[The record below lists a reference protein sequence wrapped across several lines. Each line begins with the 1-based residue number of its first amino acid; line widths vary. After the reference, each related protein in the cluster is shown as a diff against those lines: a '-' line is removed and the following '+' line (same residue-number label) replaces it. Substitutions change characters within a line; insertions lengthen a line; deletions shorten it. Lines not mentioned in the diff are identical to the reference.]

1 MIRFLFLLSLFCSLL
16 SQPAA
21 AEDMSLYDADISV
34 DVTAA
39 TASAA
44 RETAMNEA
52 NRQAVMT
59 VARRLTTAEGASVLN
74 HLNNNQ
80 ILNFIKEVTVGEEKV
95 SDVRYIA
102 NLKITIN
109 AEIIKAYL
117 SEKNAPVAIVEESTI
132 IIIPTFREFTT
143 DTPLLW
149 EENNP
154 WLQAWNTNAQTSGPV
169 KILPLGNTYANSITA
184 AQALQMN
191 GIALD
196 GIAADEQTPNLYI
209 ADAIYDGIDGLDVT
223 LYAYKNGSQETVKIP
238 GSRGEQLFNDA
249 VRKVKETLLAK
260 VQRQSQTVSQSS
272 SEITVLFAFNALRDW
287 MKVQQALKNTAGVD
301 SLTIDALGAGK
312 VQFKLRF
319 TGGEDRLLHHLRDK
333 NLNLKPYGSF
343 YNLERF

>member
-132 IIIPTFREFTT
+132 IIIPTFREFAT

-196 GIAADEQTPNLYI
+196 GITAGEQTPNLYI

-260 VQRQSQTVSQSS
+260 VQQQSQTVSQSS

>member
-95 SDVRYIA
+95 SDIRYIA

-132 IIIPTFREFTT
+132 IIIPTFREFAT

-196 GIAADEQTPNLYI
+196 GITAGEQTPNLYI

-260 VQRQSQTVSQSS
+260 VQQQSQTVSQSS

-333 NLNLKPYGSF
+333 NLDRKSVV
-343 YNLERF
+343 

>member
-95 SDVRYIA
+95 SDIRYIA

-132 IIIPTFREFTT
+132 IIIPTFREFAT

-196 GIAADEQTPNLYI
+196 GIAAGEQTPNLYI

>member
-80 ILNFIKEVTVGEEKV
+80 ILNFIKEVTVGEDKV
-95 SDVRYIA
+95 SDVRFIA
-102 NLKITIN
+102 NLILSIN

-132 IIIPTFREFTT
+132 IIIPTFREFAT

>member
-132 IIIPTFREFTT
+132 IIIPTFREFAT